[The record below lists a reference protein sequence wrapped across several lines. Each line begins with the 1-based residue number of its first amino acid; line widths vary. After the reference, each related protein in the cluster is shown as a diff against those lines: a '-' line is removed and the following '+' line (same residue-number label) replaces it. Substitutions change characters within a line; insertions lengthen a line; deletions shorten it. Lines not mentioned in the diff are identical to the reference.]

1 MLLAFE
7 QGLLKSPQYIP
18 MFLRMK
24 LALTSSALAPA
35 QWEGLTPHEKAELL
49 IFPGIKTEDHAAFAA
64 RVHEVLGQH
73 HSNSSETTQSADNA
87 SWSHPGKP
95 DAAVTARLEAE
106 KIPPLTEP
114 QWNDLSPLQ
123 RFTLIT
129 LARTPDLQE
138 YLAPALREFRAG
150 E

>member
-24 LALTSSALAPA
+24 LALTSSRMTPE
-35 QWEGLTPHEKAELL
+35 QWAHLTPHEKAELL
-49 IFPGIKTEDHAAFAA
+49 ILPGIKPEDHRQFIA
-64 RVHEVLGQH
+64 RVHDLLGQH
-73 HSNSSETTQSADNA
+73 LVDGPDVTESADTS
-87 SWSHPGKP
+87 SWTQPGKC
-95 DAAVTARLEAE
+95 DAAVTARMEAE
-106 KIPPLTEP
+106 KITLLTEQ

-129 LARTPDLQE
+129 IAETPDLHE
-138 YLAPALREFRAG
+138 YLAPAIKEFRAG